1 MSQKSES
8 SGSRDLLNNPIGK
21 TLQSMTVPMLV
32 GMIMMMSFGLVDT
45 FFIGLL
51 GTDELAAI
59 SFTFPVTFTLISLHI
74 GLGIGTSAVIARFLG
89 SNSHSEAQLS
99 GTGALMLAFVLAV
112 VLALIGVFTIDPIFT
127 LLGASEN
134 LLEYI
139 QQYMVVWYAAGVF
152 LAMPMVGNS
161 ILRASGDT
169 KTPSYVMA
177 GGGLVNV
184 ILDPIL
190 IFGWGPLPAMG
201 MQGAALAT
209 LIAWALGL
217 VYILYLLA
225 YKRQLILSRL
235 LNIPELKHAIS
246 GILKIGLPAAGANML
261 TPVAG
266 GILTAVVA
274 GYGPGAVAAWGVGG
288 RLESIASIVILA
300 LSMSLPPFISQNYGA
315 NNLSRVSKAYQLCV
329 RFVIVWQLLVFVLFY
344 FLSGVIASVFSTEPD
359 VIELIQTYLMIVPLG
374 YGVQGIVI
382 LTNSSF
388 NAMHLPMSALIMSV
402 LRLFVFFV
410 PISYLG
416 SYLFDLKGMFW
427 AGILAN
433 IITATIAYLWFCRSL
448 AKRIAT

>member
-1 MSQKSES
+1 
-8 SGSRDLLNNPIGK
+8 
-21 TLQSMTVPMLV
+21 MTVPMLV

-177 GGGLVNV
+177 GGGL
-184 ILDPIL
+184 
-190 IFGWGPLPAMG
+190 AR
-201 MQGAALAT
+201 T
-209 LIAWALGL
+209 L
-217 VYILYLLA
+217 
-225 YKRQLILSRL
+225 R
-235 LNIPELKHAIS
+235 
-246 GILKIGLPAAGANML
+246 
-261 TPVAG
+261 
-266 GILTAVVA
+266 
-274 GYGPGAVAAWGVGG
+274 
-288 RLESIASIVILA
+288 
-300 LSMSLPPFISQNYGA
+300 
-315 NNLSRVSKAYQLCV
+315 
-329 RFVIVWQLLVFVLFY
+329 
-344 FLSGVIASVFSTEPD
+344 
-359 VIELIQTYLMIVPLG
+359 
-374 YGVQGIVI
+374 
-382 LTNSSF
+382 
-388 NAMHLPMSALIMSV
+388 
-402 LRLFVFFV
+402 
-410 PISYLG
+410 
-416 SYLFDLKGMFW
+416 
-427 AGILAN
+427 
-433 IITATIAYLWFCRSL
+433 
-448 AKRIAT
+448 